1 MLRSAGIV
9 LKNQEKREHTPAVVL
24 IMATAAM
31 PLFFRL
37 PIWIA
42 LWCLLLWGYTALA
55 HYKHWPWPNRVVRTG
70 LTVTGCVL
78 ALLFLE
84 RSFVGGRTF
93 LGLLCIMAGLKPLEN
108 ARHRDRM
115 MTLLLV
121 YFTIISSLFVI
132 ENLLITLYMFFA
144 VFITTAG
151 LIHFNHSRMPAA
163 HGLRLSAIILAQAIP
178 LMIILFVFF
187 PRSEGTFF
195 AASRSGQGSTGFSES
210 LAPGSVS
217 TLVKS
222 NSIAFRAEFKGDIP
236 AAENL
241 YWRGLVLWDFDG
253 RTWRKGRHYLNT
265 LYRFSGRNRVDY
277 DIFLEP
283 HRKRY
288 LLAIDLP
295 AAAPEFSRLME
306 DHTLI
311 RNWPLQR
318 PLRYAMTSYTDSSA
332 TPMTRSLEQALAIP
346 KTGNPQSR
354 ALAAHWRAQF
364 DSEESIIKQAIAYF
378 QANPFQYTLNP
389 PLLSSNPVDAFLFE
403 TRKGYCEHYASAFA
417 FLMRAAG
424 IPARI
429 VVGYLG
435 GERNP
440 YGNYLIVRQY
450 QAHAWTEVFVA
461 AKGWVRVDPTSAVAP
476 ERVSTGV
483 AESLIA
489 DELPQFLQ
497 RGKFA
502 GLRLYWEKTKYFWD
516 SINLRWNA
524 WFMEFSR
531 YEQLGLRMRLGRI
544 ARSHLNQIVFA
555 GAALIAVAASVVL
568 FRFRRGR
575 AILRQDPVAAGY
587 YLLCKKMERAGVKR
601 EAFQGPRD
609 FARQVGLL
617 RWDLKKPVD
626 ELIQRYIQLRYAR
639 NNDQAEAK
647 SFFRKVKRFKP
658 AKARP
663 GE

>member
-78 ALLFLE
+78 ALHFLE

-108 ARHRDRM
+108 ACHRDRM

-121 YFTIISSLFVI
+121 YFTFISSLFVI

-178 LMIILFVFF
+178 FMIILFVFF

-195 AASRSGQGSTGFSES
+195 SASRSGQGSTGFSDS

-288 LLAIDLP
+288 LLAIG
-295 AAAPEFSRLME
+295 
-306 DHTLI
+306 
-311 RNWPLQR
+311 
-318 PLRYAMTSYTDSSA
+318 
-332 TPMTRSLEQALAIP
+332 LEQALAIP
-346 KTGNPQSR
+346 ETGNPQSR

-555 GAALIAVAASVVL
+555 GAALIAVAASLVL
-568 FRFRRGR
+568 FRSRRGR
-575 AILRQDPVAAGY
+575 AILRQDPVVAGY

-609 FARQVGLL
+609 FV
-617 RWDLKKPVD
+617 
-626 ELIQRYIQLRYAR
+626 
-639 NNDQAEAK
+639 
-647 SFFRKVKRFKP
+647 FRKVKRFKP

-663 GE
+663 GD